1 MRGSLPA
8 VRPRQNDGRPPV
20 AVVGPR
26 RSSPGDAADKTLRE
40 LEFEFDG
47 TKRAGGGLR
56 ARMLSGRS
64 NEVSSAVPAARKQRA
79 LEIRHCRSE
88 VAEVEVLDR
97 VGARVAVRA
106 HVEMPASPVVVLVAR
121 S

>member
-1 MRGSLPA
+1 VRGSLPA
-8 VRPRQNDGRPPV
+8 VKAEAERRAAARRGL
-20 AVVGPR
+20 GPR
-26 RSSPGDAADKTLRE
+26 RSGLGDAADETLRE
-40 LEFEFDG
+40 LESELDG